1 MIKAGCAG
9 AHPEDISFLLSGEV
23 AELLCSRN
31 IIIDPVSVPP
41 DETSVDVLFVDANK
55 VNKLTAANALRSRPW
70 VMLSSDKTDA
80 WRAWELGA
88 VYFLLRPIRLPDL
101 AEALERMQQSYYW
114 KKQLPPPMLR
124 ERILEVQIT
133 KGRRIA
139 IDTRDILFLEAQG
152 ELTYFF
158 LARPGQEKIVATRNL
173 GYWEQQLEAA
183 KFLRIHK
190 KFLVNIARVNAVE
203 QENVRVG
210 QYFLPVA
217 KRRKKEVE
225 NAVFSHQMLYSF
237 PENPPESI
245 TVTPLVEKK

>member
-1 MIKAGCAG
+1 MIKAGCVG
-9 AHPEDISFLLSGEV
+9 AHPEDLSFLLSGEV

-88 VYFLLRPIRLPDL
+88 AYFLLRPIRISDL
-101 AEALERMQQSYYW
+101 AEALERIQQSYYW
-114 KKQLPPPMLR
+114 KKQLPPPRFR
-124 ERILEVQIT
+124 ERMLEVQMT

-152 ELTYFF
+152 ELTYIF
-158 LARPGQEKIVATRNL
+158 LDRAGQEKIVATRNL
-173 GYWEQQLEAA
+173 GYWEHQLEAA

-190 KFLVNIARVNAVE
+190 KFLVNIGQVQAVE
-203 QENVRVG
+203 QEAVRVG
-210 QYFLPVA
+210 QHLLPVA

-225 NAVFSHQMLYSF
+225 NAVFLHRMLQPS
-237 PENPPESI
+237 PENPPVPMSA
-245 TVTPLVEKK
+245 TPLVEKK